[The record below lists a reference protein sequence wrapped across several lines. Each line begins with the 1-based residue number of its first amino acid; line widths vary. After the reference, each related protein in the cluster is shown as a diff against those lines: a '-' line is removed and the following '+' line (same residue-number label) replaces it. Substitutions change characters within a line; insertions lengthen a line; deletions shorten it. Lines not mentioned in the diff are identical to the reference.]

1 MGVFSLDVL
10 NVNQPNTI
18 KPLIELINNQSLETW
33 KNYLIFHLV
42 MKNSSLLSEKL
53 DGMNFEFRKVLTG
66 QKEQLPRWKRGI
78 QRVGSRYGLGSLL
91 GKLYVERH
99 FPPSSKEKM
108 NELVS
113 NLRQAFR
120 NRIEAIEWRTEVSKK

>member
-1 MGVFSLDVL
+1 
-10 NVNQPNTI
+10 
-18 KPLIELINNQSLETW
+18 
-33 KNYLIFHLV
+33 
-42 MKNSSLLSEKL
+42 
-53 DGMNFEFRKVLTG
+53 MNFEFRKVLTG

-91 GKLYVERH
+91 GELYAERH

-108 NELVS
+108 TDLVN

-120 NRIEAIEWRTEVSKK
+120 NRIEAIDWMTEETKKEALDLG